1 MDVTVQH
8 PWNDQLQQLEGLPLV
23 AVGRDKRP
31 YQKGWQKQSLT
42 PTEITAEGGG
52 NEFKTA
58 EGSDDFSGLRF
69 DESGHFLSLV
79 SKEFDKPY
87 LRAIDPLKTRGTG
100 GDELFDEGWIQEK
113 VEAGFNVYV
122 VIGEASRPPAKGG
135 GIKDADIESC
145 RSFFVEW
152 DDGASL
158 EEQAS
163 RWKALG
169 LPEPT
174 VMVATGGK
182 SLHAYWTLE
191 EPLAPTR
198 WKELQTRLITHCNG
212 DKTCKNPS
220 RVMRLPGCPY
230 FNKQTGEV
238 TGQCRIY
245 DDPGQLTTAAEIEAC
260 LPPVPVA
267 PAVDLFSA
275 VDRPSTTQTPHP
287 IEEIRDAARHIPRRA
302 GNQGTYESDRNA
314 LCGCSAALRDA
325 GAASPDAEALSLL
338 GHRWPTPQAARQV
351 LASTTTRNAAS
362 FWAVAKE
369 NGFNLS
375 RSQPAAVQTSSKPA
389 TNAKRKPKRNPQ
401 KQLSHSK
408 AMACFERCVEIQAKK
423 ERNSLRR
430 RARLLKAA
438 KDLGLASYLNRA
450 EISQRVLEAKVEE
463 KGQNFRMLTVADRQ
477 AMAKPVIRWLLPG
490 VLPAGDLTI
499 LGGRPKV
506 GKTRLA
512 MAFAA
517 AVLEGQSCFEMQ
529 KPAKPASVIL
539 CTDDQS
545 DGDTAEML
553 ESLNLWEHPRLTWS
567 KHFRLCERDIDQLLM
582 AIESNPGAL
591 VIIDSLRSI
600 SRCLQHGENDPES
613 GVVLYDLKQAVTDAG
628 GTLLLIHHCNKA
640 VDLVG
645 VEALSGHN
653 AIAGAANTVLTMHY
667 VDSKGQADKQAP
679 ERRLVREAR
688 SGEGFD
694 LVISRD
700 GPGRFKR
707 VCGQDEWK
715 KQQKEAKQREQLS
728 DLQREVLTAVND
740 LPGQW
745 LTRRQV
751 CEALDIEWT
760 DRGRDKECKRVERA
774 LRTLA
779 SEEEIQTVSSG
790 SENTYSSREGH
801 LKASSVVPPSHT
813 KGFEVARSVSSS
825 VVSVVT
831 PSPAPA
837 SDTSDD
843 KCRDKVVS
851 PKPLA
856 SLGETADDTEP
867 GGLEVQRKKR
877 KKRSAHSHLVKA
889 KEVAE
894 VIPGEL
900 VELEST
906 PHAQLPFVMED
917 GDELT

>member
-42 PTEITAEGGG
+42 PAEITAEGGG

-69 DESGHFLSLV
+69 DEAGHFLSLV
-79 SKEFDKPY
+79 NKAYDKAY
-87 LRAIDPLKTRGTG
+87 LRAIDPLKTRTPG

-113 VEAGFNVYV
+113 VDAGFNVYL
-122 VIGEASRPPAKGG
+122 VIGETSSPPAKGG

-145 RSFFVEW
+145 GAFFVEW

-158 EEQAS
+158 KEQAS

-198 WKELQTRLITHCNG
+198 WKELQTRLITHCNS

-230 FNKQTGEV
+230 FNKQTGKI
-238 TGQCRIY
+238 TGQCRIH
-245 DDPGQLTTAAEIEAC
+245 DDSGQPITAAEIEAC

-267 PAVDLFSA
+267 PAGDLFSA
-275 VDRPSTTQTPHP
+275 VDRPSTTHTPRP

-302 GNQGTYESDRNA
+302 GGQGTYERDRNA
-314 LCGCSAALRDA
+314 LCGCAAALKNA

-338 GHRWPTPQAARQV
+338 GNRWPTPQAARQV

-375 RSQPAAVQTSSKPA
+375 RSQPPAVQTSSKPPKD
-389 TNAKRKPKRNPQ
+389 AKRKPKRNPQ
-401 KQLSHSK
+401 KHLSHSK
-408 AMACFERCVEIQAKK
+408 AMVCFERCVEIQAKR

-463 KGQNFRMLTVADRQ
+463 QGQNFRMLTMADRQ

-517 AVLEGQSCFEMQ
+517 AVLEGQSCFDMQ

-553 ESLNLWEHPRLTWS
+553 ESLNLWDHPRLTWS

-582 AIESNPGAL
+582 AIKSNPGAL

-707 VCGQDEWK
+707 VCDQGEWK
-715 KQQKEAKQREQLS
+715 RQQQEAKQREQLS
-728 DLQREVLTAVND
+728 DLQQEVLEVLDSSA
-740 LPGQW
+740 GQW

-751 CEALDIEWT
+751 CEALEIEWT
-760 DRGRDKECKRVERA
+760 NRGRNKDCRRVESA
-774 LRTLA
+774 LKILV
-779 SEEEIQTVSSG
+779 SEEEVQSVSSG

-801 LKASSVVPPSHT
+801 FRDVSDVPPSHT
-813 KGFEVARSVSSS
+813 KGFEVAENDVPQRLTVS
-825 VVSVVT
+825 
-831 PSPAPA
+831 PSLPAPA
-837 SDTSDD
+837 TETCDPLETSQSNP
-843 KCRDKVVS
+843 VA
-851 PKPLA
+851 PLTGT
-856 SLGETADDTEP
+856 SKTCGR
-867 GGLEVQRKKR
+867 GGSEAKRKKR
-877 KKRSAHSHLVKA
+877 KKRSAHSHLVRA
-889 KEVAE
+889 KEGAE

-900 VELEST
+900 VELYPT
-906 PHAQLPFVMED
+906 PPAQLPFDLED

>member
-1 MDVTVQH
+1 MPHNRIGREALLNEKVSPGD
-8 PWNDQLQQLEGLPLV
+8 LQPV
-23 AVGRDKRP
+23 
-31 YQKGWQKQSLT
+31 
-42 PTEITAEGGG
+42 IGG

-79 SKEFDKPY
+79 SKEFDKAY
-87 LRAIDPLKTRGTG
+87 LRAIDPLKTRTPG
-100 GDELFDEGWIQEK
+100 GDAGFSEGWIQEK
-113 VEAGFNVYV
+113 VEAGFNVYM
-122 VIGEASRPPAKGG
+122 VIGETRRPPAKGG
-135 GIKDADIESC
+135 GIKDADIELC
-145 RSFFVEW
+145 RAFFVEW

-158 EEQAS
+158 KEQAS
-163 RWKALG
+163 RWEALG

-182 SLHAYWTLE
+182 SLHVYWTLE

-230 FNKQTGEV
+230 FNKQTGEI
-238 TGQCRIY
+238 TGRCKIY
-245 DDPGQLTTAAEIEAC
+245 AASGLITTAAEIEAC
-260 LPPVPVA
+260 LPPVQVA
-267 PAVDLFSA
+267 PLGDLFSA
-275 VDRPSTTQTPHP
+275 VNQPSSTHTPRP

-302 GNQGTYESDRNA
+302 GGQGTYERDRNA

-325 GAASPDAEALSLL
+325 GAANPDDEALSLL
-338 GHRWPTPQAARQV
+338 GNLWPTRQDARQV
-351 LASTTTRNAAS
+351 LASTTTRHAAS

-375 RSQPAAVQTSSKPA
+375 RSQPPAVQTSSKPA

-401 KQLSHSK
+401 KHLSHSK
-408 AMACFERCVEIQAKK
+408 AMVCFERCVEIQAKG

-463 KGQNFRMLTVADRQ
+463 QGQNFRMLTVADRQ

-512 MAFAA
+512 MALAA
-517 AVLEGQSCFEMQ
+517 AVLEGQPCFDMQ
-529 KPAKPASVIL
+529 KPAKPAPVIL

-553 ESLNLWEHPRLTWS
+553 ESLNLWDHPRLTWS

-582 AIESNPGAL
+582 AISSNPGAL

-707 VCGQDEWK
+707 VCDQGEWK
-715 KQQKEAKQREQLS
+715 RQQQEAKQREQLS

-790 SENTYSSREGH
+790 SENTYSSHEGH
-801 LKASSVVPPSHT
+801 FKASSASSPSHT

-831 PSPAPA
+831 SPPAPA

-843 KCRDKVVS
+843 KCRDKVSS

-856 SLGETADDTEP
+856 SLGDDADDTEP

-877 KKRSAHSHLVKA
+877 KKRSARFPAVKA
-889 KEVAE
+889 KEGVE
-894 VIPGEL
+894 VIPGEF
-900 VELEST
+900 VELESI
-906 PHAQLPFVMED
+906 PPVALPFDLED
-917 GDELT
+917 GDGLA